1 MSASKNNHF
10 TRFIKGKII
19 IIFLLACFALCLAW
33 VVSKVAFRQMM
44 VAVENIVE
52 PNNKLRLVN
61 ELSRQAARLDQL
73 QRARLVKNTRK
84 DFFYESKKTALIID
98 TLENLYSGDSVQLVR
113 LQRLQKLLGQRD
125 KLFLSYLNVRNKLI
139 NDKLFTLQVQELNN
153 LLDKNAA
160 QDSSITHTAKTTV
173 TTIYPEEEKD
183 TRSFFSKL
191 FGKKKE
197 PKEAYKVVN
206 EELNIE
212 RDTIAEAIRD
222 SLTRVMSNAV
232 MQLEKNRLR
241 QRALFVNRENIWIN
255 ANDKLISQIQA
266 IVKQVESE
274 VVAQAETNN
283 NDARLIVSGS
293 VKKIGYI
300 MLAFVLLTV
309 ILLYFILTDLSKSAR
324 YRKALEEAR
333 DEAEYH
339 SKAKQRF
346 LSNMSHEIRTPL
358 QSIIGYAEL
367 IKDADK
373 PQKHDIEAIYQSSG
387 HLMQIVNEVLD
398 YNRIISGKF
407 SFSNEVFNITA
418 LLNEVISVMRPQTEK
433 KQLELISNFNTTD
446 KRFVTG
452 DPFRLKQVLYNL
464 LGNAIKFTTE
474 GRVTLSVA
482 SILQGDKWNY
492 TFRVTDTGKGITE
505 EDINRIFNEFEQATG
520 QPAREKRSGTGL
532 GLAIC
537 KELVEQQGGN
547 IHVTSKLGKGSD
559 FTVILPFAAAE
570 EPEYTIEEKAID
582 KTDDVAV
589 WVVDDDSFILNLCA
603 LLFEKHNITY
613 RSFQSPTDML
623 NAEWDDK
630 VKIIF
635 ADIRMPGMDGKQLC
649 ANLRRKVPAD
659 VRIYALT
666 AQALPQEN
674 DAILSAGFN
683 GVLIKPFREKE
694 LLSLVNVKDSVNS
707 TDVALLPNLSA
718 VKQMTYGDEAQLNAI
733 IEKFAEDTFS
743 DISALK
749 VELKNGVA
757 TNYITLLL
765 HRMAGRTAQIG
776 ATELAAKLKAAEYA
790 VEATGFKD
798 KNDDILTLLTELQ
811 NLVTRLL
818 KATANSTEMA

>member
-1 MSASKNNHF
+1 MNTSKSHRF
-10 TRFIKGKII
+10 TRFIKGKVIVI
-19 IIFLLACFALCLAW
+19 SLLACFALFLAW
-33 VVSKVAFRQMM
+33 VVSKVTFGQMM

-73 QRARLVKNTRK
+73 QRARLVKNTKK
-84 DFFYESKKTALIID
+84 DFLNESKKTALIID
-98 TLENLYSGDSVQLVR
+98 TLEELYQRDSIQMAR

-153 LLDKNAA
+153 MLDQNAA
-160 QDSSITHTAKTTV
+160 QDTSVTHTEKTTI

-183 TRSFFSKL
+183 SRGFFSKL

-222 SLTRVMSNAV
+222 SLTQVMSNAV

-255 ANDKLISQIQA
+255 ANDKLINQIQT
-266 IVKQVESE
+266 IVKQVEGE
-274 VVAQAETNN
+274 VIAQAETNN
-283 NDARLIVSGS
+283 ESARSIVSGS
-293 VKKIGYI
+293 VKKIGFI
-300 MLAFVLLTV
+300 MIAFVLLIV

-407 SFSNEVFNITA
+407 SFSNETFNITA
-418 LLNEVISVMRPQTEK
+418 LLNEVMAIIRPQAENK
-433 KQLELISNFNTTD
+433 RLELISNFNTTD

-464 LGNAIKFTTE
+464 LGNAIKFTSE
-474 GRVTLSVA
+474 GKVTLSVA
-482 SILQGDKWNY
+482 SIQQSGQWNY
-492 TFRVTDTGKGITE
+492 TFRVTDTGKGIAE

-520 QPAREKRSGTGL
+520 QPARENRAGTGL

-547 IHVTSKLGKGSD
+547 IHVTSKVGKGSD
-559 FTVILPFAAAE
+559 FTFILPFNAAK
-570 EPEYTIEEKAID
+570 EPANID
-582 KTDDVAV
+582 AKKDTVSNTENLTV

-603 LLFEKHNITY
+603 LLFEKHHITY
-613 RSFQSPTDML
+613 RSFQSPIDML
-623 NAEWDDK
+623 NAKWDDRVK
-630 VKIIF
+630 VIF

-649 ANLRRKVPAD
+649 VALRKKVPAN
-659 VRIYALT
+659 VKIYALT

-694 LLSLVNVKDSVNS
+694 LLKVLNINEQTTATTTMPDLANIKRM
-707 TDVALLPNLSA
+707 A
-718 VKQMTYGDEAQLNAI
+718 YGDEAQLASI
-733 IEKFAEDTFS
+733 IEKFAEDSFA
-743 DISALK
+743 DIDILK
-749 VELKNGVA
+749 TELFAND
-757 TNYITLLL
+757 TLTDRISLLL

-776 ATELAAKLKAAEYA
+776 AAELAAKLKAAEYA
-790 VEATGFKD
+790 VDETGFED
-798 KNDDILTLLTELQ
+798 KKTDILALLTQLQELAKG
-811 NLVTRLL
+811 LL
-818 KATANSTEMA
+818 KATHANELA